1 MAEAFAGFMIGIT
14 RILHRI
20 KEAGAT
26 SEEAAKTPEEI
37 GLRETD
43 LKRLKKW
50 GVHRT
55 EDGRYYVECKDKKHC

>member
-1 MAEAFAGFMIGIT
+1 MVEAFAGFMIGIT
-14 RILHRI
+14 RMLRRI

-26 SEEAAKTPEEI
+26 SEDIAKTPEEL
-37 GLRETD
+37 GLREAD

-55 EDGRYYVECKDKKHC
+55 EDGRYFVECKDGKHC